1 MLSVNAAKLGPH
13 LKRRGF
19 TAILAA
25 LLVLMQ
31 YPLWLGEGG
40 WLAVRQGTHKVATQE
55 LLNQRLRERN
65 ETLQA
70 EVSDLKQG
78 REAIE
83 ERARSELGMI
93 APDETFIRV
102 LASPSM
108 GNNVTN
114 PAESGADGS
123 DTKKT
128 LTPITGKNHE

>member
-1 MLSVNAAKLGPH
+1 MLSANVAKLAARF
-13 LKRRGF
+13 KRQGL
-19 TAILAA
+19 AGILAV

-40 WLAVRQGTHKVATQE
+40 WLAVRQGAKKLETQE
-55 LLNQRLRERN
+55 RLNQRLRERN

-93 APDETFIRV
+93 APNETFIRV
-102 LASPSM
+102 LAGPLA
-108 GNNVTN
+108 G
-114 PAESGADGS
+114 PHAA
-123 DTKKT
+123 
-128 LTPITGKNHE
+128 TPITEK

>member
-1 MLSVNAAKLGPH
+1 MHSANAAKSSR
-13 LKRRGF
+13 LKRQGL
-19 TAILAA
+19 TGILAA

-40 WLAVRQGTHKVATQE
+40 WLAVRQGNKSVQTQQT
-55 LLNQRLRERN
+55 LNQRLRERN
-65 ETLQA
+65 ETLLA

-102 LASPSM
+102 LSIQTGVHAAPPSSASKRPDPV
-108 GNNVTN
+108 G
-114 PAESGADGS
+114 
-123 DTKKT
+123 
-128 LTPITGKNHE
+128 GKIP